1 MSPRARSLVLLAA
14 LWAAPPLSA
23 GARAECASGRMAI
36 VPFDYLAVEAPVA
49 RDAEQRVREAARR
62 RLSGC
67 VEARPATVRRL
78 ERLGPSLA
86 ACQDDACRAARAS
99 ALEAQ
104 SVLEG
109 IALGMGG
116 GTALALSLWG
126 RDGKAVRQLV
136 ALDGPPER
144 VGRELD
150 DLLGRWLRG
159 ARGPNLG
166 PYLVLGAAA
175 SAVAAGAVFGALM
188 QQNQQAIA
196 GGTACGG
203 FSDDLAA
210 CLERRMALGRQ
221 QALAAN
227 ALFGAGAALAVSG
240 TVWLVWE
247 WQ

>member
-1 MSPRARSLVLLAA
+1 MSRRARSFVLLAA
-14 LWAAPPLSA
+14 LWAAPPLSP

-36 VPFDYLAVEAPVA
+36 VPFEYLAAEARAA
-49 RDAEQRVREAARR
+49 RDAEQRVRDAAQR
-62 RLSGC
+62 RLGGC
-67 VEARPATVRRL
+67 VEARGATVRRL

-116 GTALALSLWG
+116 GPALALSLWG
-126 RDGKAVRQLV
+126 RDGKATRQLV
-136 ALDGPPER
+136 PLDGSPQR

-150 DLLGRWLRG
+150 DLLGRWLRN

-175 SAVAAGAVFGALM
+175 SALVAGAVFGALM
-188 QQNQQAIA
+188 QQTQQAIA

-203 FSDDLAA
+203 VSDDLAA

-221 QALAAN
+221 QAITAN
-227 ALFGAGAALAVSG
+227 VLFGAGAALAVPG
-240 TVWLVWE
+240 TIWLVWE